1 MPIPAGFTQHSSGWW
16 FKLSDQSGPYVFDGT
31 TLTLATANTTG
42 TTSNQVQGNVAS
54 GASDAGTNPV
64 KIGGVYTFSPTAF
77 TVGQRVD
84 AWFGTV
90 GSLGTFITGLNGT
103 QVTVQ
108 AQSIDAIS
116 ASSTNGLSTG
126 SFNNIYNGT
135 TWDRVR
141 GNIDTAALINY
152 TAAAAGTNGTDQI
165 NYNARGV
172 KLVIDITAL
181 TGVSPT
187 LTVTV
192 QGKDAASGK
201 YYTILA
207 SAALAAVATTTL
219 EIYPGIATAANATQG
234 VTLPRVWRVITTI
247 TGTTPAVT
255 ATVGAS
261 VIV

>member
-1 MPIPAGFTQHSSGWW
+1 MTNQTTWTDNAGAINNAN
-16 FKLSDQSGPYVFDGT
+16 VT
-31 TLTLATANTTG
+31 TPLPVAVYTGGTG
-42 TTSNQVQGNVAS
+42 TTASQVQGNVAS
-54 GASDAGTNPV
+54 GGADSGNPV
-64 KIGGVYTFSPTAF
+64 KIGGIYTGGVVVS
-77 TVGQRVD
+77 VGQRTD
-84 AWFGTV
+84 AWFGAT
-90 GSLGTFITGLNGT
+90 GSLGSFITSIGGIQVAVSNGT
-103 QVTVQ
+103 F
-108 AQSIDAIS
+108 DA
-116 ASSTNGLSTG
+116 AAASTNTLSVG
-126 SFNNIYNGT
+126 NFNYIFNGT
-135 TWDRVR
+135 TWDRSR
-141 GNIDTAALINY
+141 GNVDTAALLTY
-152 TAAAAGTNGTDQI
+152 TAAAAGTNGTDQT

-207 SAALAAVATTTL
+207 STALAAVATTTL